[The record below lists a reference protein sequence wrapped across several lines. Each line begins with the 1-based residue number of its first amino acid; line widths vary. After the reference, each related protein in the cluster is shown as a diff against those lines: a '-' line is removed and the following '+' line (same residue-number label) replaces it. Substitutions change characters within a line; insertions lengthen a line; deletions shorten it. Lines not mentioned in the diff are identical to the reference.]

1 MFRVSQ
7 AVYHA
12 ICWKHGIF
20 GYGEKKCQRKSYSAL
35 NHVTANAQDIQPVQ
49 FKLKTLQTIPRS
61 EHITS
66 WGEEK
71 RTHRKHPSGPN
82 PVGNHL
88 PPTKP

>member
-1 MFRVSQ
+1 MPKMRRQ
-7 AVYHA
+7 IAVL
-12 ICWKHGIF
+12 ILF
-20 GYGEKKCQRKSYSAL
+20 TLLMMLSDSAL

-71 RTHRKHPSGPN
+71 RTRRKHPSGPN

-88 PPTKP
+88 PQTKP